1 MPGCS
6 RSPRPSC
13 RSWTSR
19 APACSPNVWRA
30 SRMLLEALLAP
41 FDAVGEM
48 RVLGGPVVDWI
59 FISCILMWLIVVE
72 RYWYFARILPGQIVS
87 SVQEWKARQDRVS
100 WKAMQIRKALIS
112 RLNAGMSSNLL
123 VLRVLVPMAPLL
135 GLLGTVSGM
144 LNVFDSMAARGSA
157 DARSMATGVSEAMI
171 CTLTGLA
178 VSITGLYPVYYFRRR
193 ARMETE
199 RLSDK
204 FT

>member
-1 MPGCS
+1 
-6 RSPRPSC
+6 
-13 RSWTSR
+13 
-19 APACSPNVWRA
+19 
-30 SRMLLEALLAP
+30 MLPELLLAP

-59 FISCILMWLIVVE
+59 FICCILMWLIVVE
-72 RYWYFARILPGQIVS
+72 RYWYFWRILPGQIQT
-87 SVQEWKARQDRVS
+87 SVNVWKNRPERSS
-100 WKAMQIRKALIS
+100 WKAHQVRRALIS
-112 RLNAGMSSNLL
+112 RLNAGMGANLG

-178 VSITGLYPVYYFRRR
+178 VSISGLYPVFDFRRR
-193 ARMETE
+193 VKQETD
-199 RLSDK
+199 RLADR
-204 FT
+204 FVY